1 MLINRRSHVL
11 EMAQTFGLGQKKSS
25 VFGRFEGGQR
35 AKSLDKGCSLCDSV
49 YFHTHQQCR
58 ILTKH
63 WMLNLAPQGIQFSL
77 CGSSRPTRALPGL
90 RIVTGNISS
99 LCAGALGNQPLSLT
113 LTHSYLCAL
122 PGAHRS
128 VSGRGVDGMCRI
140 DLTQNRPSVW
150 SCEGRSL
157 GQHLHGTLRR

>member
-1 MLINRRSHVL
+1 MSSKWPRHLGWGKKKVL
-11 EMAQTFGLGQKKSS
+11 CLADLRVGS
-25 VFGRFEGGQR
+25 VPGAWIR
-35 AKSLDKGCSLCDSV
+35 AVGFVIV

-58 ILTKH
+58 ILTKY
-63 WMLNLAPQGIQFSL
+63 WMLNLTPQGIQFSL

-128 VSGRGVDGMCRI
+128 VSGRGVDGMCRT